1 MSADPFVA
9 RLVRSLQSLGPVRA
23 RAMFGGWGLFL
34 DDAMLAIISGGC
46 LYLKTDAETA
56 GRFDE
61 AGCQAFTY
69 LRRGRSVALSF
80 REAPPGSL
88 DDPEALLA
96 WARLALAAA
105 ERALAKR
112 RIRRRR
118 R

>member
-1 MSADPFVA
+1 MPTDPFVA
-9 RLVRSLQSLGPVRA
+9 HLVRSLQSLGPVRA

-34 DDAMLAIISGGC
+34 DDAMLAIVSGGC

-69 LRRGRSVALSF
+69 LRRGRPVALSF
-80 REAPPGSL
+80 REAPPSSL

-96 WARLALAAA
+96 WARPAAQ
-105 ERALAKR
+105 RALAKR

>member
-9 RLVRSLQSLGPVRA
+9 RLVGSLQSLGPVRA

-34 DDAMLAIISGGC
+34 DDAMLAIVVRER
-46 LYLKTDAETA
+46 LYLKADAETA

-61 AGCQAFTY
+61 AGCRAFTY
-69 LRRGRSVALSF
+69 LRRGRPVALSF
-80 REAPPGSL
+80 REAPAGSL
-88 DDPEALLA
+88 DDPDALLA
-96 WARLALAAA
+96 WVRLALAAA

-112 RIRRRR
+112 RTRRRR